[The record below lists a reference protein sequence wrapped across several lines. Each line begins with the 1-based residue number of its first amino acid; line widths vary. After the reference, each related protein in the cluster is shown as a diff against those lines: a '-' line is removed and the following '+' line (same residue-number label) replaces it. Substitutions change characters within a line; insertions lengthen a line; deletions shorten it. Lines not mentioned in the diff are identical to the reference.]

1 MKFNKEQV
9 LILYQLIIEKTGG
22 ILGIRDESLLE
33 SAIEAPYQTFDGNEL
48 YPSKI
53 EKAARLGY
61 GLVSN
66 HPFVDGNKRIGVH
79 IMLSFLEFGGI
90 EIKMTSEEVTWL
102 AMNIASGKFKYED
115 VLEFLKS
122 KEITHL

>member
-1 MKFNKEQV
+1 MRITKDKV
-9 LILYQLIIEKTGG
+9 LLAYQLIVMETGG
-22 ILGIRDESLLE
+22 TLGIRDESLLE
-33 SAIEAPYQTFDGNEL
+33 SAIEAPYQTFDGKEL
-48 YPSKI
+48 FPSKI

-66 HPFVDGNKRIGVH
+66 HPFVDGNKRIGIN
-79 IMLSFLEFGGI
+79 IMLSFIKSSGI
-90 EIKMTSEEVTWL
+90 EICLSDSEITFL